1 MVNILM
7 VSAKMATPALLKTKV
22 FWNKGYYVIYS
33 VYDVTNIILSHD
45 SNYIMDTNLKFNT
58 SLSKGLKLKVIK
70 FWGLILTFV
79 EVTGEKPVR
88 GAFLA
93 PPPIRVRVKSTFRRL
108 LLSFESTIG
117 STLKDTEAETTI
129 HI

>member
-88 GAFLA
+88 GAFL
-93 PPPIRVRVKSTFRRL
+93 PPPILIRIKSTFRRL